1 MTKRLISF
9 DLLKLFAIFLVLWG
23 HCIQYFLS
31 THYSVDCVYR
41 TIYSFHMPLF
51 MMISG
56 FFSTNSYHLSLKVIF
71 IKKSRELLLPV
82 LIWGII
88 FFIGFSVIKYKNGEP
103 IYIYYDM
110 TAILY
115 KNLWFLKSLFI
126 CYMTAY
132 FCFYKG
138 KLNYYILAI
147 TLLLSQFIVSHNICI
162 MYPAF
167 VFGVFLCRNK
177 KWLSNKYIMFF
188 SLIIYLIMLS
198 RWDASFWPIPN
209 MLDSISTH
217 NIGPIYNYL
226 GKGIYRVFIGIA
238 GSVFFIT
245 LFNIIYKD
253 NTMRMNRI
261 AEWGKYTLEVYI
273 LQFIVLES
281 IAGSLLKFDQTNLN
295 IFHFIYTPIIS
306 IILLSL
312 LLYVS
317 RISHHSIYLS
327 FLLWGKNVSLPDNK

>member
-1 MTKRLISF
+1 MTKRIISF

-41 TIYSFHMPLF
+41 TIYAFHMPLF

-56 FFSTNSYHLSLKVIF
+56 FFSTNSYHLPIKDFFL
-71 IKKSRELLLPV
+71 KKSKELLLPV
-82 LIWGII
+82 LTWGII
-88 FFIGFSVIKYKNGEP
+88 FFIGISIIKNRNEEP
-103 IYIYYDM
+103 IFVYYDM

-126 CYMTAY
+126 CYLTVY
-132 FCFYKG
+132 FCFNKG
-138 KLNYYILAI
+138 ELNYCILVI
-147 TLLLSQFIVSHNICI
+147 TLFFSQFFTSHSICI

-167 VFGVFLCRNK
+167 VSGVFLSRNR
-177 KWLSNKYIMFF
+177 KWISSKYIMFV
-188 SLIIYLIMLS
+188 SLVIFIILLS

-217 NIGPIYNYL
+217 SMVPIYDYL
-226 GKGIYRVFIGIA
+226 GKGIYRVFIGLS
-238 GSVFFIT
+238 GSLFFIT
-245 LFNIIYKD
+245 LFTIINKE
-253 NTMRMNRI
+253 TISRVNRI

-281 IAGSLLKFDQTNLN
+281 IAGNLLKFDQTNLHF
-295 IFHFIYTPIIS
+295 FHFIYCPIIS
-306 IILLSL
+306 IVLLFL
-312 LLYVS
+312 LLIIS
-317 RISHHSIYLS
+317 RITHHSFYLS
-327 FLLWGKNVSLPDNK
+327 FLLWGKKVSMPNNK